1 MAEQRN
7 VILPI
12 ADVDYSYNNELTT
25 RRLIEKSFNEVQ
37 DTINVI
43 SNQNDKDTSLSLRK
57 YQFMFMGAK

>member
-1 MAEQRN
+1 
-7 VILPI
+7 
-12 ADVDYSYNNELTT
+12 VDYSYNNELTT

>member
-43 SNQNDKDTSLSLRK
+43 SNQNDKDASLSLRK